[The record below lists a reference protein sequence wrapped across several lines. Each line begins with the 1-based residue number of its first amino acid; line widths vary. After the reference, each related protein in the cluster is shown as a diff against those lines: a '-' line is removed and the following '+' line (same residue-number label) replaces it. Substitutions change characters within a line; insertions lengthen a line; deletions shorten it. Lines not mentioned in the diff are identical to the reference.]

1 MVDASNYNIHVS
13 SLKADSLTNE
23 RVVFVDST
31 GKLVDNSN
39 LFFNNNTLNTD
50 SVSLGTN
57 ANGKLKVEDVSGTNI
72 SGKDL
77 TIASGRGTG
86 TGVGGDILFKNSG
99 SLSSG
104 SSVNPLDTNMIIT
117 DSGNVGIGTLNPFKV
132 YVSGDVSL
140 TGGVKFHDINSYSW
154 SQIGSDISG
163 EVNGDYF
170 GHSID
175 INQDG
180 SLLVIGAC

>member
-13 SLKADSLTNE
+13 SLKADSLTDKCI
-23 RVVFVDST
+23 VFVDST

-39 LFFNNNTLNTD
+39 LFFNNNTLSTD

-57 ANGKLKVEDVSGTNI
+57 ANGKLKVEDVCGTNI

-86 TGVGGDILFKNSG
+86 TGVGGDILFKSSG

-104 SSVNPLDTNMIIT
+104 
-117 DSGNVGIGTLNPFKV
+117 
-132 YVSGDVSL
+132 
-140 TGGVKFHDINSYSW
+140 
-154 SQIGSDISG
+154 
-163 EVNGDYF
+163 
-170 GHSID
+170 
-175 INQDG
+175 NQ
-180 SLLVIGAC
+180 